1 MKGDALDPKAL
12 IREAYNIQ
20 DISAAECRSI
30 FLDWALTIPIQE
42 DMRDILKQL
51 LDKYESFSQTH
62 PMTETLR
69 LGLQTAEP
77 PRRRGGWRRR
87 AAERPL

>member
-30 FLDWALTIPIQE
+30 FLDWALTIPNQE
-42 DMRDILKQL
+42 DMREILKQL
-51 LDKYESFSQTH
+51 LDKYESFIQTS
-62 PMTETLR
+62 TLVPIN
-69 LGLQTAEP
+69 LHVS
-77 PRRRGGWRRR
+77 
-87 AAERPL
+87 

>member
-12 IREAYNIQ
+12 IREAYNIE

-30 FLDWALTIPIQE
+30 FLDWALTIPSQE
-42 DMRDILKQL
+42 DMRDILRQL
-51 LDKYESFSQTH
+51 LDKYESSSQTH
-62 PMTETLR
+62 PMTETLK
-69 LGLQTAEP
+69 LGLQMVEP

-87 AAERPL
+87 AAERAL

>member
-12 IREAYNIQ
+12 IREAYNIK

-30 FLDWALTIPIQE
+30 FLDWALTIPSQE

-51 LDKYESFSQTH
+51 LDKYESVSQTH
-62 PMTETLR
+62 PMTENLR